1 VQAKQSGASRTSPVL
16 RGTWVVE
23 TLLGEKLPK
32 PPKNVPQLPDQEG
45 LDNLTTRQ
53 LVERHVS
60 DASCAACHARIDP
73 YGFAFENFDAI
84 GRFRTQEAPGRPVDT
99 KAKLRD
105 GTEFTGVDG
114 LREYL
119 LAKKQPE
126 FVRLFC
132 QRLLGY
138 ALGRSTTLSDTAVI
152 DTMAAAVQADGG
164 RVSGAIGVILESPQF
179 LMVRGKDAEY
189 ID

>member
-1 VQAKQSGASRTSPVL
+1 VL

-84 GRFRTQEAPGRPVDT
+84 GRFRTKEAPGRPVDT
-99 KAKLRD
+99 HSKLRD
-105 GTEFTGVDG
+105 GTEFAGLDG

-126 FVRLFC
+126 FIRLFC

-138 ALGRSTTLSDTAVI
+138 ALGRSTTLSDMAVI
-152 DTMAAAVQADGG
+152 DRMAAAVQADDG